1 MNMNSLNQASVLVVD
16 DTPSAREV
24 LKDMLTEIGF
34 GTILEAADGREA
46 SALLQRQSVDIV
58 LCDQVMPDMSGKD
71 LLVHIRNVLQRSELP
86 VIFVSA
92 VGAVIL
98 GWNILALDGR
108 LRGAEKIGEF
118 GRGLIIQLDVSD
130 GTGMRRE
137 EGTGRA
143 KSMDIRGSGARLEG
157 NEVNVIAMQQDK
169 NIFET
174 VVRWDGETTGEVG
187 RRPLTAGHGAGA
199 SGVGRK
205 GRNRGSKVSE
215 I

>member
-71 LLVHIRNVLQRSELP
+71 LLVHIRNVIQRSELP

-92 VGAVIL
+92 LGAV
-98 GWNILALDGR
+98 NEVEEALQLQATDYLVKPVS
-108 LRGAEKIGEF
+108 LRKLRRKVEDALLSSSERIEISPDQAG
-118 GRGLIIQLDVSD
+118 QLDTSP
-130 GTGMRRE
+130 T
-137 EGTGRA
+137 RA
-143 KSMDIRGSGARLEG
+143 
-157 NEVNVIAMQQDK
+157 
-169 NIFET
+169 
-174 VVRWDGETTGEVG
+174 
-187 RRPLTAGHGAGA
+187 
-199 SGVGRK
+199 
-205 GRNRGSKVSE
+205 
-215 I
+215 

>member
-71 LLVHIRNVLQRSELP
+71 LLVHIRNVIQRSELP

-92 VGAVIL
+92 LGAV
-98 GWNILALDGR
+98 
-108 LRGAEKIGEF
+108 
-118 GRGLIIQLDVSD
+118 
-130 GTGMRRE
+130 
-137 EGTGRA
+137 
-143 KSMDIRGSGARLEG
+143 
-157 NEVNVIAMQQDK
+157 NEVEEALQLQATDYLVK
-169 NIFET
+169 P
-174 VVRWDGETTGEVG
+174 VSLRKL
-187 RRPLTAGHGAGA
+187 RRKVEDALINSSERIEISPEQAGPLEPLA
-199 SGVGRK
+199 
-205 GRNRGSKVSE
+205 N
-215 I
+215 